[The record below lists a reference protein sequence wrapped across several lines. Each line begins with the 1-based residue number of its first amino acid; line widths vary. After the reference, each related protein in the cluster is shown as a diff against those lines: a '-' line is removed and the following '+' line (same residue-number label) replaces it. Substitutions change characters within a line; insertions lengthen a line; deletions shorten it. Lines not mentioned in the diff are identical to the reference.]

1 MMNRKNFV
9 FGFTVYLI
17 SLCCSANNLDITKEL
32 EWGHPQ
38 LDDIVYINQNIVG
51 FSEVAES
58 FYLFELN
65 DNSKWQIKSKLSA
78 LNPDARAYFYESSM
92 MKVGGDKAVFVDSDG
107 QLSILS
113 VSSNGTLKRKDVMLS
128 NIELSQGTF
137 GSTTTAFRIK
147 GDKLMVVAGYP
158 RHLNIYDVSDINSPS
173 FITSWKIQENLAAN
187 IVDIEFDSNNI
198 WLLRPSDLVHLS
210 VEETTNIVTLESAL
224 DFNGT
229 TDTSHDFSLGD
240 DLLIIPPLIGNND
253 YSYIDLTQIPL
264 SITKVNGSV
273 FAGRNEGFQNP
284 RHLGDNKFLL
294 MFSSQLMI
302 VDFSNP
308 DNPKITNRRDAIN
321 EEYNYDFVGTTDI
334 SDGLIHATTVS
345 KSIHSFS
352 LDLRSKEHGSQLTS
366 AYTFVDDTSEHIVL
380 GTEHGPVVIEKS
392 ELTKLINGETTG
404 FEENLVDIGGTVGPE
419 CYVEHEQYIY
429 GIGIGHRM
437 WQINKESKKATH
449 SYFPF
454 DPKVARRL
462 NNSTPCLVENDF
474 LFIASE
480 TGTLWYVE
488 TDNILKTSQY
498 KTIDLSA
505 ELDENNDGGHVNINY
520 LASDGD
526 YVYAAANNVIM
537 SFKKSADNK
546 WLKHKQLLVSD
557 IYASWQGSGL
567 EGYDSPYFESLSKS
581 SSGYINGLHILNG
594 YLLATDQQTGIIFQ
608 FEIGS
613 GELNLAHFSDG
624 IKTFDMND
632 SSNTRDL
639 YGIWGSFQ
647 WRDYFVAYADYK
659 LQVYALDENNHLNLI
674 RIVETDDPFN
684 EVKVVGDA
692 LISLQSSQTHIYS
705 LAKLAQLLNFKIKG
719 SSKVEYALAN
729 TSATRAVIVSGGDYG
744 SIEIDGLSVSYTPES
759 NYKGKDHLKLA
770 LSNESSLIEDEL
782 VLMLFDVDSVNSA
795 PLVDVTTSLATEYEN
810 RSVEIAVTVTDLD
823 NDELTYTWAQT
834 SGSVAIELPTAAT
847 WTFETPQVSSDE
859 DYGFEVEVS
868 DGNASTTASI
878 SIIVRNNQ
886 SPIAEIEGPTSV
898 FENELIELVALA
910 TDAENDELTYAWNQ
924 ISGTTQVDVSSTEST
939 LKYTAPQ
946 VSTDEEYGFEV
957 HVSDGNSSNTISAV
971 VLIKNVTPK
980 ASLPASSSGG
990 SLYYLLMLIL
1000 VALRIKTLSRFERC

>member
-1 MMNRKNFV
+1 MMNRKKLL

-32 EWGHPQ
+32 EWGHPR

-51 FSEVAES
+51 FSEEAES

-65 DNSKWQIKSKLSA
+65 DKSKWQIKSKLSA
-78 LNPDARAYFYESSM
+78 QNPDARAYFYESSM
-92 MKVGGDKAVFVDSDG
+92 MKVGDDKAVFVDSDG

-113 VSSNGTLKRKDVMLS
+113 ASANGTLERKDVLLS
-128 NIELSQGTF
+128 NIESSQGFF

-147 GDKLMVVAGYP
+147 DDKLMVVAGYP
-158 RHLNIYDVSDINSPS
+158 RHLNIYDVSDINSPT
-173 FITSWKIQENLAAN
+173 FITRWKIQENLASN
-187 IVDIEFDSNNI
+187 IVDIEFDSNDI

-210 VEETTNIVTLESAL
+210 VEEATNIVTLESAV

-229 TDTSHDFSLGD
+229 TDTSYDFSLGD
-240 DLLIIPPLIGNND
+240 DLLIIPALIGNND
-253 YSYIDLTQIPL
+253 YSYIDLTKTPL
-264 SITKVNGSV
+264 AITKVNDSV
-273 FAGRNEGFQNP
+273 FEGRNENFQNP
-284 RHLGDNKFLL
+284 RHIGDNKFLV
-294 MFSSQLMI
+294 MYSSQLMI

-308 DNPKITNRRDAIN
+308 DKPIITNSRDSRY

-334 SDGLIHATTVS
+334 SDGLIHSTTGS

-352 LDLRSKEHGSQLTS
+352 LDLRTKKHDSQLTS
-366 AYTFVDDTSEHIVL
+366 AYSFVDDTSEHIVL
-380 GTEHGPVVIEKS
+380 GTKHGPVVIEKS
-392 ELTKLINGETTG
+392 ELTKLISGETTG
-404 FEENLVDIGGTVGPE
+404 FEENLVDIGGTVGPK

-437 WQINKESKKATH
+437 WQINKESKEATH

-454 DPKVARRL
+454 DPQVTRRL

-498 KTIDLSA
+498 KAIDLSA
-505 ELDENNDGGHVNINY
+505 ELNKNNDYGHVSINY

-537 SFKKSADNK
+537 SFKKNADNK
-546 WLKHKQLLVSD
+546 WLKHKELLVSD

-567 EGYDSPYFESLSKS
+567 EGYDSPYFENLSKS

-608 FEIGS
+608 FEIDS
-613 GELNLAHFSDG
+613 GELHLAHFSDG
-624 IKTFDMND
+624 IKTFDLND
-632 SSNTRDL
+632 SYYERDQ

-684 EVKVVGDA
+684 EVKVVGDT

-705 LAKLAQLLNFKIKG
+705 LEKLVQLLNFNVKG
-719 SSKVEYALAN
+719 GSEVEYDLAN
-729 TSATRAVIVSGGDYG
+729 TSASTVAVVSGGDYG
-744 SIEIDGLSVSYTPES
+744 SIEIDGLSVSYTPKR

-770 LSNESSLIEDEL
+770 LSNESSLNEDEL

-795 PLVDVTTSLATEYEN
+795 PLVEVTTSSAAEYET
-810 RSVEIAVTVTDLD
+810 RSVKISVTATDLD
-823 NDELTYTWAQT
+823 NDDLTYIWTQT
-834 SGSVAIELPTAAT
+834 TGSIAIELPNTAT
-847 WTFETPQVSSDE
+847 WTFETPQVSFDE
-859 DYGFEVEVS
+859 GYGFEVEVS
-868 DGNASTTASI
+868 DGNTSTTASI

-886 SPIAEIEGPTSV
+886 SPIAAIEGPTSV
-898 FENELIELVALA
+898 FENELIELNALA
-910 TDAENDELTYAWNQ
+910 TDAENDVLTYTWSQ
-924 ISGTTQVDVSSTEST
+924 ISGTTQVDISSTEST

-946 VSTDEEYGFEV
+946 VSTNEEYGFEV

-980 ASLPASSSGG
+980 APLPASSSGG
-990 SLYYLLMLIL
+990 ALYYLLTLIL
-1000 VALRIKTLSRFERC
+1000 VVIRIKKLSRFERC